1 MQDGT
6 STTQNGEVLL
16 QQDGAGVVMPRN
28 KYSSSMT
35 WAEKNSPE
43 NLNMMASAV
52 KTLLNGVGEDP
63 EREGLVKTPERLA
76 KALVFFTSGYHH
88 SLEELMNGALFEED
102 HDEMVIV
109 RDIAIFSLCEHHM
122 IPFYG
127 KVHIGYIPSG
137 KVLGLS
143 KFARIAEMYA
153 RRLQVQERLTK
164 QIADAIQS
172 VLKPQGV
179 AVVIEAEHMCMSMRG
194 AQKPG
199 AKTTTSAMLGN
210 FRDNSKTR
218 EEFLNLIR
226 S

>member
-1 MQDGT
+1 MQNQT
-6 STTQNGEVLL
+6 QTQNPTQPPTRASPHPDRNTYGKGMTDEERKSEENMEKMTTAVSQLL
-16 QQDGAGVVMPRN
+16 V
-28 KYSSSMT
+28 S
-35 WAEKNSPE
+35 
-43 NLNMMASAV
+43 
-52 KTLLNGVGEDP
+52 VGENP
-63 EREGLVKTPERLA
+63 EREGLLKTPERLS
-76 KALVFFTSGYHH
+76 KALLFFTAGYQQ
-88 SLEELMNGALFEED
+88 SLEDLINGALFDED

-109 RDIAIFSLCEHHM
+109 RDIDIFSLCEHHM

-164 QIADAIQS
+164 QIADAIQTA
-172 VLKPQGV
+172 LQPEGV
-179 AVVIEAEHMCMSMRG
+179 AVVIEAEHMCMAMRG

-199 AKTTTSAMLGN
+199 AKTTTSAMVGV
-210 FRDNSKTR
+210 FRENQKTR
-218 EEFLNLIR
+218 EEFLNLIVRR